1 VAKKLTSRIE
11 KQNYGGLACRRSA
24 ALLIFALFSHTLG
37 AYNIGPV
44 PIAWLSTVFFI
55 ISPIPIIFSRKFH
68 IPPSLNNI
76 IIYLVCGIISL
87 FIYDILYS
95 PPPMPPL
102 ASTSYAVYLIL
113 RIATVISYIA
123 ALFTSYNLVLNGM
136 SYLILRSNVYLLG
149 IVTVLGIYI
158 YLAQRY
164 GFWEPPRTRMG
175 TGGQDFTLE
184 RVEFQYLFHRAL
196 GTFREPSHLANWLS
210 ATLLFLLPQKDIF
223 RKERNKFLLLI
234 FSIFLLILSGSLL
247 GIICLLA
254 GFVALMAV
262 GGRRSWLLAVFSL
275 IVIPA
280 IIWFANAFFNV
291 DIISA
296 ISPRLQTILQNGL
309 IGTNRSY
316 VYEYFLS
323 YPPSALGIGIGHNSL
338 AYSMVSGNL
347 LVSPVINAFV
357 NILYEA
363 GIIGLVLVVSSFL
376 FVFTQIRPALKAEN
390 LVAIGALAA
399 HVSWI
404 FAYFG
409 MVPELSP
416 YHATIIGIFFGQ
428 LSLVTS
434 KEKKY
439 NNIQWQNY

>member
-1 VAKKLTSRIE
+1 MAKKLTSRIE

-164 GFWEPPRTRMG
+164 GFWEPPRTRRVLG
-175 TGGQDFTLE
+175 DRTLHWKGWSS
-184 RVEFQYLFHRAL
+184 VLIHRL
-196 GTFREPSHLANWLS
+196 GTFRERSI
-210 ATLLFLLPQKDIF
+210 LPTGFPQRSSFTSQK
-223 RKERNKFLLLI
+223 I
-234 FSIFLLILSGSLL
+234 FSERSGIS
-247 GIICLLA
+247 
-254 GFVALMAV
+254 
-262 GGRRSWLLAVFSL
+262 FS
-275 IVIPA
+275 
-280 IIWFANAFFNV
+280 
-291 DIISA
+291 
-296 ISPRLQTILQNGL
+296 
-309 IGTNRSY
+309 Y
-316 VYEYFLS
+316 
-323 YPPSALGIGIGHNSL
+323 
-338 AYSMVSGNL
+338 
-347 LVSPVINAFV
+347 
-357 NILYEA
+357 
-363 GIIGLVLVVSSFL
+363 
-376 FVFTQIRPALKAEN
+376 
-390 LVAIGALAA
+390 
-399 HVSWI
+399 
-404 FAYFG
+404 
-409 MVPELSP
+409 
-416 YHATIIGIFFGQ
+416 
-428 LSLVTS
+428 
-434 KEKKY
+434 
-439 NNIQWQNY
+439 